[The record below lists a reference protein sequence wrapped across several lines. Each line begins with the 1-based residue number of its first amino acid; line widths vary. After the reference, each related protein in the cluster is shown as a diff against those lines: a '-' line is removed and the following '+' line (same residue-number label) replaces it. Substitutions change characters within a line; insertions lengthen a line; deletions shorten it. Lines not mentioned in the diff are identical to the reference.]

1 MQILQYKNLT
11 STNSFALEL
20 AEKQAPEWTVIV
32 AEQQQQGQGRMARV
46 WESEH
51 GGLWFS
57 VILRPQLAS
66 EFAPQATLLA
76 AVAVTKAL
84 RELYATPTVVIK
96 WPNDLLIAKKKI
108 CGILSEL
115 RLTAQGE
122 IDYLVVGIGVNVL
135 QENFSDNIQTV
146 ASSLLLETGK
156 RYTCAK
162 VLDRILQYFQ
172 EYYQEWLE
180 NGFENLRSNWL
191 QYNCTLGKFITV
203 KDEERII
210 FQGIAEDMDDYG
222 SLLVTNAK
230 GEQNTFNFGEISI
243 RS

>member
-1 MQILQYKNLT
+1 MQILQYKNLI

-20 AEKQAPEWTVIV
+20 AEKQAPEWTVVV
-32 AEQQQQGQGRMARV
+32 AEQQQQGQGRMDRV

-57 VILRPQLAS
+57 VILRPQLNS
-66 EFAPQATLLA
+66 ELAPQATLLA
-76 AVAVTKAL
+76 AVAVAKAL
-84 RELYATPTVVIK
+84 RGLYATSAVVIK
-96 WPNDLLIAKKKI
+96 WPNDLLIGKKKV

-135 QENFSDNIQTV
+135 QNNFSKNIQAT

-156 RYTCAK
+156 KQTCAI
-162 VLDRILQYFQ
+162 VLDRILQCLQ
-172 EYYQEWLE
+172 EYYQEWLA
-180 NGFENLRSNWL
+180 NGFENLRALWL
-191 QYNCTLGKFITV
+191 QYNCTLGNFITV

-222 SLLVTNAK
+222 SLLVTNAND
-230 GEQNTFNFGEISI
+230 EQKTFNFGEISI
-243 RS
+243 RA